1 MAMTEQG
8 NSTSRYLLGKDST
21 GGYVIV
27 MEDGYHARIG
37 TCVFVYINKQY
48 NQNKKK

>member
-37 TCVFVYINKQY
+37 TVYLGTSINNIIKT
-48 NQNKKK
+48 KT

>member
-27 MEDGYHARIG
+27 MEDCYHAHFG
-37 TCVFVYINKQY
+37 TCVFGYIKNNIIKT
-48 NQNKKK
+48 KT

>member
-27 MEDGYHARIG
+27 MEDGYHAHVYLG
-37 TCVFVYINKQY
+37 TSINNIIKT
-48 NQNKKK
+48 KT